1 MTDIELMQLIY
12 PEVSENADGYFYGPY
27 DYEPMVESFGKILV
41 ETHVNDYQGDSW
53 YLLKKDDLYGYL
65 SFGWGSCSGCD
76 ALQRCSSLEEVAE
89 LYNQLKNSITWR
101 AKEETAKWFAEH
113 DWEGD
118 YCYYEE
124 EFKEFLE
131 KVDNYFLLFGKTND

>member
-12 PEVSENADGYFYGPY
+12 PEVSENFDDYFYGPPN
-27 DYEPMVESFGKILV
+27 YEPMVESLGEILV
-41 ETHVNDYQGDSW
+41 ETHVGVYQGDSW

-76 ALQRCSSLEEVAE
+76 ALQSCSSFKELAE
-89 LYNQLKNSITWR
+89 LYNQLKDSITWR
-101 AKEETAKWFAEH
+101 TKEETVKWFVEH